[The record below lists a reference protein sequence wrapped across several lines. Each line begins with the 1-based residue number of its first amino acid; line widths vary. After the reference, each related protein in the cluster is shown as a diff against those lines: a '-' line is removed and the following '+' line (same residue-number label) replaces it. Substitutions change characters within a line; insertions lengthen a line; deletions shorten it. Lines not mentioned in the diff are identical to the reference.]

1 MKEEFYLTKK
11 KDEIT
16 IRSSAAEYL
25 TYVASVGDQADSIEM
40 RYEDE
45 NIWLTQKMMATL
57 YDVDVRTINYHIKK
71 IFSDSELQENSV
83 IQKFRITAADG
94 KAYNTNHYSLEMIIA
109 VGFKVNS
116 ERAVQFRKWVNQI
129 AKDYTIKGW
138 VMDDERLKRGTYL
151 TEKYFDEQLERI
163 REIRASERKFYQKIT
178 DLYATAIDYDKNS
191 ATTRRFYA
199 TVQNKMHYAVHGHTA
214 AELIVER
221 ADHTR
226 EHMGLTTWADAP
238 EGKIKKSDVT
248 VAKNYL
254 SQDEMKQLNRM
265 VTAYLDFAENMT
277 LRHIPLTMQDW
288 EKRLN
293 SFIEMFDFPFPTS
306 LVDENGFFRGQ
317 IILTL
322 VNKSLVDE
330 KQAGEYCQSN
340 IDVFFGTY
348 ETEKERDV
356 TKPTIK
362 NPRGVD
368 DNQNL
373 LSDSLYSAS
382 AKGIHPINGFER
394 ECTLVKYGK
403 KFHPVKKY
411 AIDLADMTPSN
422 RDKWL
427 PSTRKWYLKIE
438 GLYRDFIEKEAV
450 KKDFQLS
457 QEYCMILTIRDPEHT
472 APVYDEVTQQ
482 LTNRNFI
489 HHDVRVRN
497 VVHVTNE

>member
-1 MKEEFYLTKK
+1 MAKK

-25 TYVASVGDQADSIEM
+25 TYVASVGDQQDSIEM
-40 RYEDE
+40 CYEDE

-57 YDVDVRTINYHIKK
+57 YDVDVRTINEHIKK
-71 IFSDSELQENSV
+71 IYSDSELEEDSTIRN
-83 IQKFRITAADG
+83 FRIVQTEGSRQVTRDT
-94 KAYNTNHYSLEMIIA
+94 KHYNLQMIIA

-178 DLYATAIDYDKNS
+178 DLYATAIDYDKNA

-221 ADHTR
+221 ADHTK

-238 EGKIKKSDVT
+238 DGKIKKSDVT

-254 SQDEMKQLNRM
+254 SQDEIKQLNRM

-293 SFIEMFDFPFPTS
+293 SFIEMFDY
-306 LVDENGFFRGQ
+306 G
-317 IILTL
+317 ILQ
-322 VNKSLVDE
+322 D
-330 KQAGEYCQSN
+330 AGKVSAE
-340 IDVFFGTY
+340 IAKLHA
-348 ETEKERDV
+348 ETEFEKYRVIQDRLFMSDFDKYMLELEEN
-356 TKPTIK
+356 TKK
-362 NPRGVD
+362 
-368 DNQNL
+368 
-373 LSDSLYSAS
+373 
-382 AKGIHPINGFER
+382 
-394 ECTLVKYGK
+394 
-403 KFHPVKKY
+403 
-411 AIDLADMTPSN
+411 
-422 RDKWL
+422 
-427 PSTRKWYLKIE
+427 
-438 GLYRDFIEKEAV
+438 
-450 KKDFQLS
+450 
-457 QEYCMILTIRDPEHT
+457 
-472 APVYDEVTQQ
+472 
-482 LTNRNFI
+482 
-489 HHDVRVRN
+489 
-497 VVHVTNE
+497 

>member
-1 MKEEFYLTKK
+1 MQCCQKLSLKIYHQNFILKGRFLIAAMVGLDTRATMGMDVAKKEASYLKKK

-25 TYVASVGDQADSIEM
+25 TYVASVGDQQDSIEM

-57 YDVDVRTINYHIKK
+57 YDVGTNTINYHIKK
-71 IFSDSELQENSV
+71 IFEDSELQEDSV
-83 IQKFRITAADG
+83 IRKFRITAADG
-94 KAYNTNHYSLEMIIA
+94 KNYNTNHYSLEMIIA

-221 ADHTR
+221 ADHAK

-265 VTAYLDFAENMT
+265 VTAYLDFAESMT

-293 SFIEMFDFPFPTS
+293 SFIEMFDY
-306 LVDENGFFRGQ
+306 G
-317 IILTL
+317 ILQ
-322 VNKSLVDE
+322 D
-330 KQAGEYCQSN
+330 AGKVTAE
-340 IDVFFGTY
+340 IAKLHA
-348 ETEKERDV
+348 ETEFEKYRVIQD
-356 TKPTIK
+356 
-362 NPRGVD
+362 R
-368 DNQNL
+368 L
-373 LSDSLYSAS
+373 FMSDFDKYMLELEEN
-382 AKGIHPINGFER
+382 AK
-394 ECTLVKYGK
+394 K
-403 KFHPVKKY
+403 
-411 AIDLADMTPSN
+411 
-422 RDKWL
+422 
-427 PSTRKWYLKIE
+427 
-438 GLYRDFIEKEAV
+438 
-450 KKDFQLS
+450 
-457 QEYCMILTIRDPEHT
+457 
-472 APVYDEVTQQ
+472 
-482 LTNRNFI
+482 
-489 HHDVRVRN
+489 
-497 VVHVTNE
+497 

>member
-1 MKEEFYLTKK
+1 MAKK
-11 KDEIT
+11 KDEIN

-25 TYVASVGDQADSIEM
+25 TYVASVGDQQDSIEM

-45 NIWLTQKMMATL
+45 NIWLTQKMMAIL
-57 YDVDVRTINYHIKK
+57 YDVDVRTINEHIKK
-71 IFSDSELQENSV
+71 IYSDSELEEDSTIRN
-83 IQKFRITAADG
+83 FRIVQTEGSRQVTRDT
-94 KAYNTNHYSLEMIIA
+94 KHYNLQMIIA

-221 ADHTR
+221 ANHTK

-238 EGKIKKSDVT
+238 DGKIKKSDVT

-293 SFIEMFDFPFPTS
+293 SFIEMFDY
-306 LVDENGFFRGQ
+306 G
-317 IILTL
+317 ILQ
-322 VNKSLVDE
+322 D
-330 KQAGEYCQSN
+330 AGKVSAE
-340 IDVFFGTY
+340 IAKLHA
-348 ETEKERDV
+348 ETEFEKYRVIQDRLFMSDFDKFMLELEEN
-356 TKPTIK
+356 TKK
-362 NPRGVD
+362 
-368 DNQNL
+368 
-373 LSDSLYSAS
+373 
-382 AKGIHPINGFER
+382 
-394 ECTLVKYGK
+394 
-403 KFHPVKKY
+403 
-411 AIDLADMTPSN
+411 
-422 RDKWL
+422 
-427 PSTRKWYLKIE
+427 
-438 GLYRDFIEKEAV
+438 
-450 KKDFQLS
+450 
-457 QEYCMILTIRDPEHT
+457 
-472 APVYDEVTQQ
+472 
-482 LTNRNFI
+482 
-489 HHDVRVRN
+489 
-497 VVHVTNE
+497 

>member
-1 MKEEFYLTKK
+1 LAKK

-25 TYVASVGDQADSIEM
+25 TYVASVGDQQDSIEM

-57 YDVDVRTINYHIKK
+57 YDVGLPTVNEHIKK
-71 IFSDSELQENSV
+71 IYADSELEEAATIRN
-83 IQKFRITAADG
+83 FRIVQTEGSRQVTRDT
-94 KAYNTNHYSLEMIIA
+94 KHYSLQMIIA

-221 ADHTR
+221 ADHTK
-226 EHMGLTTWADAP
+226 EHMGLNTWADAP

-293 SFIEMFDFPFPTS
+293 SFIEMFDY
-306 LVDENGFFRGQ
+306 G
-317 IILTL
+317 ILQ
-322 VNKSLVDE
+322 D
-330 KQAGEYCQSN
+330 AGKVSAE
-340 IDVFFGTY
+340 IAKLHA
-348 ETEKERDV
+348 ETEFEKYRVIQDRLFMSDFDKYMLELEEN
-356 TKPTIK
+356 TKK
-362 NPRGVD
+362 
-368 DNQNL
+368 
-373 LSDSLYSAS
+373 
-382 AKGIHPINGFER
+382 
-394 ECTLVKYGK
+394 
-403 KFHPVKKY
+403 
-411 AIDLADMTPSN
+411 
-422 RDKWL
+422 
-427 PSTRKWYLKIE
+427 
-438 GLYRDFIEKEAV
+438 
-450 KKDFQLS
+450 
-457 QEYCMILTIRDPEHT
+457 
-472 APVYDEVTQQ
+472 
-482 LTNRNFI
+482 
-489 HHDVRVRN
+489 
-497 VVHVTNE
+497 